1 MIIII
6 VYKMRFCLAKCL
18 LRFEILFDSV
28 WIMHFII
35 FIIIIIVE
43 EFDAKL
49 CDDDDDVLHFVFV
62 FVQTKLVASVVAII
76 KQSV

>member
-1 MIIII
+1 
-6 VYKMRFCLAKCL
+6 MRFCLAKCL
-18 LRFEILFDSV
+18 LRFEILFDSM

-49 CDDDDDVLHFVFV
+49 CDDDDVLHFVFV

>member
-1 MIIII
+1 
-6 VYKMRFCLAKCL
+6 MRFCLAKCL

-35 FIIIIIVE
+35 FIIVE

-49 CDDDDDVLHFVFV
+49 CDDDDDVLHFVFI